1 MLCPRFIRV
10 ESAPSSLAC
19 WKQGSAIP
27 GPAGLRLSRESQTDA
42 GFCTSIYVNVKHKQR
57 RYDIY
62 GMNTERD
69 EWNRQRVSA
78 DDAQNR
84 MCFSS
89 SATHL
94 SSVSGGENPHDPSA
108 LLHVPEKPE
117 GRHLV
122 GLRGHVHVDKQ
133 GGELAGV
140 AWDKG
145 ERGREVNFAGKT
157 TNNKKK

>member
-1 MLCPRFIRV
+1 M
-10 ESAPSSLAC
+10 ESAASVS
-19 WKQGSAIP
+19 G
-27 GPAGLRLSRESQTDA
+27 
-42 GFCTSIYVNVKHKQR
+42 R
-57 RYDIY
+57 R
-62 GMNTERD
+62 TK
-69 EWNRQRVSA
+69 
-78 DDAQNR
+78 QNR

-108 LLHVPEKPE
+108 LFHVPEKPE
-117 GRHLV
+117 SRHLV

-133 GGELAGV
+133 GGKLAGV

-157 TNNKKK
+157 TNNKIIMLECGIIVEDQTGKRSLQNTVFAKAGEDNIILWDS